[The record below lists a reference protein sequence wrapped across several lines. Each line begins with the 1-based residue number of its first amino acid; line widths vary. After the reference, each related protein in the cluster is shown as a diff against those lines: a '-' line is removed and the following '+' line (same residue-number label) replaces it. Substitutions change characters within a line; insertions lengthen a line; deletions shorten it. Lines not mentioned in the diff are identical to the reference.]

1 MLERKLR
8 RAIVVQPGVQ
18 GRASAEVGLGED
30 DELPRI
36 GAEAEEEGPQAI
48 VGGEQAPGAAH
59 GGGPRGVGGAEQ
71 AQDLRE
77 HVDRENV
84 ERAQRAVLPGG
95 LRAARGGGG
104 GEGLRRRRPRRR
116 AGQHGAPHL
125 AEQHRHRHG
134 GGGRARRVGLA
145 LHAAAGELGWDRGG
159 GGRRGRG

>member
-1 MLERKLR
+1 M
-8 RAIVVQPGVQ
+8 Q

-104 GEGLRRRRPRRR
+104 GEAPAAPPRRR
-116 AGQHGAPHL
+116 AASTRPHL

-159 GGRRGRG
+159 GGGRRGRG

>member
-1 MLERKLR
+1 M
-8 RAIVVQPGVQ
+8 Q

-104 GEGLRRRRPRRR
+104 GEGLRRRRP
-116 AGQHGAPHL
+116 
-125 AEQHRHRHG
+125 
-134 GGGRARRVGLA
+134 
-145 LHAAAGELGWDRGG
+145 AAARASTEPHTLRSSTAIAMEEVGELAGWG
-159 GGRRGRG
+159 